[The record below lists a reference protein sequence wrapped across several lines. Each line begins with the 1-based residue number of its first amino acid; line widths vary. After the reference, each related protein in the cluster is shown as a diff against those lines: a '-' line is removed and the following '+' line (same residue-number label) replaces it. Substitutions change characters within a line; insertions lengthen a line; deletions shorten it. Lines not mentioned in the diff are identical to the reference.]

1 MKFTRLFFLKNKI
14 VQSYEHSA
22 LQFMSVL
29 SRNEDKDII
38 NNFKCNAK
46 THSIMDEK
54 KFILVYAEHIYF
66 LVTRA
71 GCLVSNYLSAFYI

>member
-1 MKFTRLFFLKNKI
+1 MKFTCLFLKKNKI

-46 THSIMDEK
+46 THSTMDK
-54 KFILVYAEHIYF
+54 KKYILVYAEHI
-66 LVTRA
+66 
-71 GCLVSNYLSAFYI
+71 